1 MEMNKPNPWYKEPWP
16 WFFLAPITASMI
28 VGFSM
33 LGVAI
38 DTNDGLV
45 TDDYYRQG
53 VLYNENL
60 ERDEKAKELGITGSL
75 TMDELTGDVL
85 LTIDFGQAEPSATI
99 DGAFRSPT
107 RARDDILFKLEAV
120 KPGFYLASIPS
131 MAPGPRNLELVAPDN
146 SWRITSRVLLPLKE
160 PLSVAP

>member
-1 MEMNKPNPWYKEPWP
+1 VEMKKPNPWYKEPWP

-60 ERDEKAKELGITGSL
+60 ERDVNAKELGITGSL

>member
-1 MEMNKPNPWYKEPWP
+1 VEMKKPNPWYKEPWP

-60 ERDEKAKELGITGSL
+60 ERDVKAKELGITGPLILGKQNLPQLS
-75 TMDELTGDVL
+75 MVP
-85 LTIDFGQAEPSATI
+85 FGAQPERVT
-99 DGAFRSPT
+99 T
-107 RARDDILFKLEAV
+107 
-120 KPGFYLASIPS
+120 FYS
-131 MAPGPRNLELVAPDN
+131 N
-146 SWRITSRVLLPLKE
+146 
-160 PLSVAP
+160 

>member
-1 MEMNKPNPWYKEPWP
+1 MEINKPNPWYKEPWP

-85 LTIDFGQAEPSATI
+85 LTIDFGQAEPAATI

-120 KPGFYLASIPS
+120 RPGFYLTSIPS
-131 MAPGPRNLELVAPDN
+131 MAAGPRNLELVAPDN